1 MADADSPVRS
11 AGDYFDG
18 DQEVAL
24 AGMKREAGS
33 DLKAVLTAI
42 GAELRQLHSDVL
54 HEPLPD
60 WGP

>member
-1 MADADSPVRS
+1 VRS